1 MESFIRRSRM
11 EGRSREAILK
21 RELWRSGAAYWAEA
35 SQINILRLDAS
46 ARRFAINGQR
56 MVDVRG

>member
-1 MESFIRRSRM
+1 M
-11 EGRSREAILK
+11 EGRSKDAILK

-35 SQINILRLDAS
+35 SQINMLRLEAS
-46 ARRFAINGQR
+46 ARRFAMNSHR